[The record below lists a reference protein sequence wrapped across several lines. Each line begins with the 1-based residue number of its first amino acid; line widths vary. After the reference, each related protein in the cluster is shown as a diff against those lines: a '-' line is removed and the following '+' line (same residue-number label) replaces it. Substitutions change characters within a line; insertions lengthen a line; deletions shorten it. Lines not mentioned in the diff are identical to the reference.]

1 MSKILYFLREER
13 WILSTKK
20 AKNKLLSTAQQYS
33 DPPETL
39 NDRPF
44 FDMDLDPDQKIFR
57 DAIWDPNILAV
68 VCNARAGTGKT
79 VIAVGVALLLYQYSR
94 YDGIVYII
102 SPTMEQK
109 QGFIP
114 GGPEDKNAPY
124 QQPLCEA
131 LITLGLDPEH
141 VIFSD
146 DNYQDTK
153 EGRAF
158 IRFIS
163 DTYLR
168 GTNFENKVVIIDE
181 AQNFYFNDLQKD
193 LTRIHDSCK
202 TIIIGHDKQCDI
214 IKHPE
219 RSGFI
224 PYLKAFGSIKGE
236 DAKKVAICE
245 LKTNHRG
252 WFSTFCDNIDIE
264 GNILKY

>member
-1 MSKILYFLREER
+1 MV
-13 WILSTKK
+13 
-20 AKNKLLSTAQQYS
+20 
-33 DPPETL
+33 
-39 NDRPF
+39 
-44 FDMDLDPDQKIFR
+44 LDPEQEAFR
-57 DAIWDPNILAV
+57 DAIWDRNKLAV
-68 VCNARAGTGKT
+68 ICNAKAGVGKT
-79 VIAVGVALLLYQYSR
+79 TIALGVALLLYQYQR

-131 LITLGLDPEH
+131 LITLGVDPKQA
-141 VIFSD
+141 IMSD
-146 DNYQDTK
+146 DNLQAMK

-158 IRFIS
+158 IQFIS

-168 GTNFENKVVIIDE
+168 GTNFENKIVIIDE

-224 PYLKAFGSIKGE
+224 PYLKAFSSIKGKE
-236 DAKKVAICE
+236 AEKIAICE

>member
-1 MSKILYFLREER
+1 LSKKPK
-13 WILSTKK
+13 SS
-20 AKNKLLSTAQQYS
+20 LLSTLGQYN

-39 NDRPF
+39 KDRPF
-44 FDMDLDPDQKIFR
+44 YDMVLDPEQEAFR
-57 DAIWDPNILAV
+57 DAIWDRNKLAV
-68 VCNARAGTGKT
+68 ICNAKAGVGKT
-79 VIAVGVALLLYQYSR
+79 TIALGVALLLYQYQR

-131 LITLGLDPEH
+131 LITLGVDPKQA
-141 VIFSD
+141 IMSD
-146 DNYQDTK
+146 DNLQAMK

-158 IRFIS
+158 IQFIS

-168 GTNFENKVVIIDE
+168 GTNFENKIVIIDE

-224 PYLKAFGSIKGE
+224 PYLKAFSSIKGK
-236 DAKKVAICE
+236 DAEKIAICE
-245 LKTNHRG
+245 LRTNHRG